1 METNFWDNGIELI
14 SLVKDI
20 WEEPTPLKLE
30 TLRIKMNE
38 EIKKQLQQNYEEAI
52 IVRVQYTRE
61 KLRFTAG
68 KDSYKDFIKTS
79 LYRIFPQRLISWS
92 HDGPEL
98 LKYPETWISSSEVN
112 K

>member
-1 METNFWDNGIELI
+1 MINRLKMYFMVLI
-14 SLVKDI
+14 GRHPYTENVSLI
-20 WEEPTPLKLE
+20 Q
-30 TLRIKMNE
+30 RIGY
-38 EIKKQLQQNYEEAI
+38 I
-52 IVRVQYTRE
+52 R
-61 KLRFTAG
+61 RFTAG
-68 KDSYKDFIKTS
+68 KDSYEDFIKTS